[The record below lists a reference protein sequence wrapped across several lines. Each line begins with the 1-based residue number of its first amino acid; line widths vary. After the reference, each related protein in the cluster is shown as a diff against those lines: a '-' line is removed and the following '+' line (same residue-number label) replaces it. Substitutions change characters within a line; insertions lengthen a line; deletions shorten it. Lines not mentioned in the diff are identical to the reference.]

1 MRIIYGLCT
10 AVGLFA
16 LTSANISSNSDTTK
30 TYIEETSKVQFVEG
44 NESFIENSNEDLV
57 NIVEGNISFEYEVP
71 SITYEMQE
79 AETIANVGL
88 INKVGTQEFNQG
100 EINRRNIDIAIG
112 ENKNDF
118 IFSVIKPTIEVP
130 EYPMTV
136 NFEKINEFTYSPF
149 YFNSDKLKITS
160 NDKYVVYLYNSED
173 ECVAS
178 VLSENGNVEINTTNL
193 DNYYILIFNESD
205 MESISMKLSVE

>member
-1 MRIIYGLCT
+1 MKIIYGLCT
-10 AVGLFA
+10 VVGLFV

-30 TYIEETSKVQFVEG
+30 TYIEETAKVQFVEG
-44 NESFIENSNEDLV
+44 NESFVENSNEDLV
-57 NIVEGNISFEYEVP
+57 NIVEGNVSFEYEIP
-71 SITYEMQE
+71 SITYKMQE

-88 INKVGTQEFNQG
+88 INKVGTQEFNQD
-100 EINRRNIDIAIG
+100 EINRRNIEIAIG
-112 ENKNDF
+112 ENTNF
-118 IFSVIKPTIEVP
+118 PIFSVTIPTIEVP
-130 EYPMTV
+130 EYPMTI

-193 DNYYILIFNESD
+193 DNYYILIFNESE